1 MTQELLTMFKRTI
14 GDLSDST
21 ELNEYYTNF
30 LVMAKS
36 QLAAEDIS
44 DSQLSCEL
52 GQFATVLTAQLIM
65 DNKSVADNSTLI
77 LLRNLL
83 AARTKGERAEE

>member
-14 GDLSDST
+14 GDLSDSA

-52 GQFATVLTAQLIM
+52 GQFAIVLTAQLIM
-65 DNKSVADNSTLI
+65 DNKSVADNPTLI

-83 AARTKGERAEE
+83 AARTKGERAKE